1 MSLDLMHQP
10 FEIEITVLDSD
21 IDLLGHVNNVVYLR
35 WVQDAA
41 VAHWRAGATQEEQK
55 NILWV
60 VTRHEIDYK
69 RSAMRNDTII
79 AKTWI
84 GAAERRSFERFT
96 QLKRKNDNKVLAQAR
111 TLWCPINFVTKRPI
125 EPTKEHYLRF
135 SVNPK

>member
-96 QLKRKNDNKVLAQAR
+96 QLKRKKDNKVLAQAR